1 MAQAVKLDIGSE
13 QDRLTVG
20 AILMKN
26 GYRVWLDKETRP
38 PNKKPTYIVCADRAR
53 AEEKTATLSPAPKK
67 DKLDPVM
74 TKLAAFVENTKTEP
88 EQLGFGT

>member
-1 MAQAVKLDIGSE
+1 MLKLEIGNE

-26 GYRVWLDKETRP
+26 GYRVWLDKETKP
-38 PNKKPTYIVCADRAR
+38 GLKKPTYIVCADRNAIKQ
-53 AEEKTATLSPAPKK
+53 ETAIPSNELKK
-67 DKLDPVM
+67 SKMDAAM
-74 TKLAAFVENTKTEP
+74 SKLATIIENHESKP